1 MTASALAASLQRI
14 GQVQAHLSAPVSVLL
29 ALVAAAA
36 AFVPWVWP
44 LTRHITVMA
53 HEAAHATMAS
63 AVGRKVQGIEF
74 KLDARGATHHSG
86 SAGGTAG
93 SFAITF
99 VGYLGPSA
107 FGVGAAELIRLGHIV
122 AVLWIALAA
131 LIAILVTM
139 RRSFGIVSVLL
150 ALVAIF
156 LVAGFAT
163 VEVQVVTAYVVTWFL
178 LVSSVQIIRIR
189 GKNAGDAGKLQ
200 GMTRIPAGFWSK
212 TWLAGA
218 LAALVFG
225 GIQLV

>member
-1 MTASALAASLQRI
+1 MTASALAASLHRI
-14 GQVQAHLSAPVSVLL
+14 GQVQSHLSGPVSVLL
-29 ALVAAAA
+29 ALMAGAA

-53 HEAAHATMAS
+53 HEGAHATMAS
-63 AVGRKVQGIEF
+63 AVGRKINGIEF
-74 KLDARGATHHSG
+74 KLDARGVTHHSG
-86 SAGGTAG
+86 SAGGMPG

-107 FGVGAAELIRLGHIV
+107 FGVGAAELIRIGYIV
-122 AVLWIALAA
+122 AVLWIGLVA
-131 LIAILVTM
+131 LIAIMLTM
-139 RRSFGIVSVLL
+139 KRSFGIVTVLL
-150 ALVAIF
+150 ALIAIF

-178 LVSSVQIIRIR
+178 LVSSIQIIRIR
-189 GKNAGDAGKLQ
+189 GKNAADAGKLQ

-218 LAALVFG
+218 FAALVFG
-225 GIQLV
+225 AIQLV

>member
-14 GQVQAHLSAPVSVLL
+14 GQVQAHLSGMMSVLL
-29 ALVAAAA
+29 ALLAAGA

-53 HEAAHATMAS
+53 HEGAHATMAS
-63 AVGRKVQGIEF
+63 AVGRKVHGIEF

-93 SFAITF
+93 TIAITF
-99 VGYLGPSA
+99 AGYLGPSA
-107 FGVGAAELIRLGHIV
+107 FGVGAAELIRVGYIV
-122 AVLWIALAA
+122 AVLWIGLAG
-131 LIAILVTM
+131 LIAIMLTM
-139 RRSFGIVSVLL
+139 RRSFGIVSVLI
-150 ALVAIF
+150 ALVAVF

-189 GKNAGDAGKLQ
+189 GKSAGDAGKLQ

-225 GIQLV
+225 AIQLV

>member
-14 GQVQAHLSAPVSVLL
+14 DQVQAHLSGPLSVLL
-29 ALVAAAA
+29 ALVACAA

-44 LTRHITVMA
+44 LTRHVTVMA
-53 HEAAHATMAS
+53 HEGAHATMAS

-86 SAGGTAG
+86 NAGGAPG

-99 VGYLGPSA
+99 AGYLGPSA
-107 FGVGAAELIRLGHIV
+107 FGVGAAELIRVGYIV
-122 AVLWIALAA
+122 AVLWISVAA
-131 LIAILVTM
+131 LTAIMLTV

-163 VEVQVVTAYVVTWFL
+163 VEVQVVAAYAVTWFM

-189 GKNAGDAGKLQ
+189 GNGARDAGKLQ
-200 GMTRIPAGFWSK
+200 GMTRIPAGFWSG
-212 TWLAGA
+212 TWLVASVV
-218 LAALVFG
+218 ALVFG
-225 GIQLV
+225 GIQLL